1 MSLSW
6 NSTEK
11 SSANTRRTICLSK
24 LSQSGQAVVEF
35 TLAFI
40 LLLIVTFIP
49 ADFGLAFLTGHL
61 AMNASREGARIA
73 AAERIPAAANC
84 TMPCGSATNPILI
97 ATAKRMS
104 SALLPGAQVSLTLSG
119 TCPLQM
125 VTVSVSGQYNYFYYK
140 VLRLFGRNTPN
151 SINIVRSTTMRWEH
165 QACI

>member
-1 MSLSW
+1 MSATW
-6 NSTEK
+6 NSTAKPSE
-11 SSANTRRTICLSK
+11 NLRRTIYLSK

-40 LLLIVTFIP
+40 LLLVVAFIP
-49 ADFGLAFLTGHL
+49 ADFGLAFLTGQL

-73 AAERIPAAANC
+73 AADRNPAAANC
-84 TMPCGSATNPILI
+84 TMPCGSATNSILI

-104 SALLPGAQVSLTLSG
+104 PALLPGAQVSLTLSG

-125 VTVSVSGQYNYFYYK
+125 VTVSVAGQYNYFYYK

-151 SINIVRSTTMRWEH
+151 NINIVRSTTMRWEH
-165 QACI
+165 QTCS

>member
-1 MSLSW
+1 MSFSW
-6 NSTEK
+6 NSIETP
-11 SSANTRRTICLSK
+11 NLQRNIFLSR
-24 LSQSGQAVVEF
+24 LSESGQAVVEF

-40 LLLIVTFIP
+40 LLLVVAFIP

-73 AAERIPAAANC
+73 AAERTPAAANC
-84 TMPCGSATNPILI
+84 TMPCGSATNSILI

-125 VTVSVSGQYNYFYYK
+125 VTVTVSGQYNYFYYK

-151 SINIVRSTTMRWEH
+151 NINIVRSTTMRWEH